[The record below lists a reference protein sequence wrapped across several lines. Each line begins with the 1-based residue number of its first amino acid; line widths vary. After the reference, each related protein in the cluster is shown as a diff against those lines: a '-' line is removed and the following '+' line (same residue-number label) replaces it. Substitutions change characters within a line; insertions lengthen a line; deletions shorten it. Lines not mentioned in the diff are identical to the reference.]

1 MKKDCFSQEF
11 VDAHKFRECATCH
24 LFDECTRTVT
34 LKGAKKAST
43 VGQGL
48 GFLLGV
54 AALGLALAHWGDMP
68 HGAPWLAFAALVYG
82 LSVYRAGKEYGSEN
96 LEQRERLDREAEAKP
111 LSGPAPDAHG
121 AHH

>member
-1 MKKDCFSQEF
+1 MKKDCFSQDF
-11 VDAHKFRECATCH
+11 VNAEKFRECATCH

-34 LKGAKKAST
+34 LKGAKGASY

-48 GFLLGV
+48 GIVLGGV
-54 AALGLALAHWGDMP
+54 ALGLAVAHWGDMP
-68 HGAPWLAFAALVYG
+68 HGAPWIAFTALFYG
-82 LSVYRAGKEYGSEN
+82 LSVLRAGKEYGADN
-96 LEQRERLDREAEAKP
+96 LEQREHLDRAAEAKP

>member
-1 MKKDCFSQEF
+1 MKKACFSQEV
-11 VDAHKFRECATCH
+11 VDAHKFRECAACH
-24 LFDECTRTVT
+24 LSDECTRTVY
-34 LKGAKKAST
+34 LKGAKKASW

-54 AALGLALAHWGDMP
+54 AALVLALARWGDMP
-68 HGAPWLAFAALVYG
+68 NGAPWLAFAALVYG
-82 LSVYRAGKEYGSEN
+82 LSVYRAGHEYGADN

-111 LSGPAPDAHG
+111 EIAVVQG